1 MTFAPGETSKTITVP
16 ITNDATYEGA
26 ETFSVGLSAPIGATI
41 ATGSVTTTIHDDGT
55 GFVPPGVTPD
65 DDRPAVASVSS
76 PTVTEG
82 APLDFTVSLTHP
94 STTPTAVT

>member
-1 MTFAPGETSKTITVP
+1 M
-16 ITNDATYEGA
+16 
-26 ETFSVGLSAPIGATI
+26 GLSAPIGATI

-82 APLDFTVSLTHP
+82 HRWTSRSA
-94 STTPTAVT
+94 